1 MRGAGIPARR
11 CIIVLFA
18 AVASFGGTGFE
29 CGTPAEVR
37 RFLREMRLKKA
48 LTPAQARQEL
58 ERQVA
63 RHPRVFELRDAYLRQ
78 LRFSDRSLWLA
89 RRTEM
94 LREAETRP
102 RDPLALT
109 VAAMTLHREDTPR
122 AIQLLEQAQAA
133 EPGDPISA
141 LLLAQIYHSGRFKD
155 PEKARS
161 FFEIYAEGCPGFLE
175 WPADLIISR
184 AASQETQARMARAL
198 RQRLER
204 SAEPEDMPSYE
215 TLWSLEF
222 RTRPPAE
229 HAAVRQQVAADVE
242 RIEKLFPS
250 PDARILE
257 VLQRGAK
264 QAGLPKEE
272 TEKINERIRRVAP
285 RSYAAYQLAWEDWRQ
300 RHKEPES
307 HEDAEAWKQ
316 WKRAYYAALSE
327 WKDQYPEQNFLEDD
341 WLSLGAELKLLVEK
355 QVMARLARRI
365 EEKKRRQDF
374 LLWTSLTA
382 ATIVLDNQWNAARTL
397 PWMARAWGEAVRLDE
412 FEQDDTLTDQDRR
425 RRLESGG
432 FRGQVASVWLR
443 AAQAAGERGVPR
455 SLREWVERPAPSNPD
470 LLSRHYTLRARLAA
484 IEGRRA
490 DALAFFQ
497 QALLARGKPPGMYR
511 GRRID
516 PLFDDAK
523 AYFVSS
529 GGSEEAFALW
539 SAPRK
544 SKVEE
549 RTGGRWETPEKEL
562 PAFELSDMQGRTW
575 RLKDLAG
582 KAVLINV
589 WATWCGPCRAEL
601 PLLQKLYEQ
610 TKDRTDLQVITF
622 NIDEQAGLVAPYL
635 KENGYTFPVLL
646 AHDLVHQMLD
656 TVGIPQNWI
665 VDAKG
670 RWVAAQL
677 GFDTAEQDW
686 VNTMLK
692 KLEAAARPGGQ

>member
-1 MRGAGIPARR
+1 MRGTAARAVL
-11 CIIVLFA
+11 CVFVLFA

-29 CGTPAEVR
+29 CGTPVEVR
-37 RFLREMRLKKA
+37 RFLREPRSNEA

-78 LRFSDRSLWLA
+78 LRFSDRNLWLA
-89 RRTEM
+89 RRAEI
-94 LREAETRP
+94 LREAEARP

-109 VAAMTLHREDTPR
+109 VAAMALHREDTPR
-122 AIQLLEQAQAA
+122 AIQFLEQAQAA

-141 LLLAQIYHSGRFKD
+141 LLLAQIYQSGRFADK
-155 PEKARS
+155 EKTRS

-175 WPADLIISR
+175 WPADWIMSR

-204 SAEPEDMPSYE
+204 SAEPEDMPSYK
-215 TLWSLEF
+215 TLWNLEF

-229 HAAVRQQVAADVE
+229 HDALRQQVAADVA
-242 RIEKLFPS
+242 RIEKRFPS
-250 PDARILE
+250 PDDQILQ
-257 VLQRGAK
+257 VLQSGAK
-264 QAGLPKEE
+264 LAGLPKEE
-272 TEKINERIRRVAP
+272 IARIDERIRRVAP
-285 RSYAAYQLAWEDWRQ
+285 RSYAAYKLAWEDWRQ
-300 RHKEPES
+300 QHKEPES
-307 HEDAEAWKQ
+307 HEDTEAWNQ
-316 WKRAYYAALSE
+316 WKRALFAALSE
-327 WKDQYPEQNFLEDD
+327 WKDQYPEQSFLEND
-341 WLSLGAELKLLVEK
+341 WLSLGAELKLLSEK
-355 QVMARLARRI
+355 QVVSLLARRI
-365 EEKKRRQDF
+365 ADKERRQHANVF
-374 LLWTSLTA
+374 WTYVEA
-382 ATIVLDNQWNAARTL
+382 ATLVLDNGWNAARTI
-397 PWMARAWGEAVRLDE
+397 PWMERAWREAARLDE
-412 FEQDDTLTDQDRR
+412 FEQDDTLTDQERR

-432 FRGQVASVWLR
+432 YRGQVACVWLR

-455 SLREWVERPAPSNPD
+455 YLREWVERPAPSNPD
-470 LLSRHYTLRARLAA
+470 LLPRHYTLRARLAA

-523 AYFVSS
+523 AYFLSS

-539 SAPRK
+539 STPRQ
-544 SKVEE
+544 SKAEE
-549 RTGGRWETPEKEL
+549 RAGGQWETPEKEL
-562 PAFELSDMQGRTW
+562 PAFELSDMQGRAW

-582 KAVLINV
+582 RAVLINI

-622 NIDEQAGLVAPYL
+622 NIDREAGLVAPYV
-635 KENGYTFPVLL
+635 KENGYTFPVLP
-646 AHDLVHQMLD
+646 AYDLVHQMLD
-656 TVGIPQNWI
+656 TVVIPQNWI

-670 RWVAAQL
+670 RWVAAQI
-677 GFDTAEQDW
+677 GFDAAEKDW
-686 VNTMLK
+686 VNAMLRK
-692 KLEAAARPGGQ
+692 MEAARQSGQ